1 MFFFPESSHD
11 ISSSDFHHKN
21 IFFCISA
28 LVSWASSDAWQ
39 CVVPFVEAPSLR
51 YLKPSLGQDGTQQGS
66 TRLAAGSGVS
76 WWFWNKN
83 SPTKDIP
90 KHVGWWNIYSIYI
103 YIPHLFVLRFHGYVW
118 TEPHG
123 GLSVSITIWS
133 PWNHWG
139 TSKAACRWRSVKLK
153 GTLRV
158 YRVLAQ
164 QCMSTQNT
172 CYITFLRNP
181 VIFSY

>member
-103 YIPHLFVLRFHGYVW
+103 YI
-118 TEPHG
+118 
-123 GLSVSITIWS
+123 S
-133 PWNHWG
+133 PSPFCPPFSWLCLNG
-139 TSKAACRWRSVKLK
+139 TSWWVERQHHHLVALEPLRHQQSGLQVEICKAQGDLK
-153 GTLRV
+153 GLPSPCPTMHEHPKHML
-158 YRVLAQ
+158 Y
-164 QCMSTQNT
+164 
-172 CYITFLRNP
+172 YIP
-181 VIFSY
+181 